1 MLHGFEASSTSA
13 DLSSGSMI
21 DFRLERASIVKLQ
34 PGSGHLSDRAA
45 RCAYDPAHASTH
57 HSERIRMTQDDRSG
71 REFPQIQQDLSQR
84 LLRLRKPAD
93 FLINLIYNISAFG
106 PLRVCIETGVFQ
118 YLTQT
123 ATSTNEDVSAEE
135 LSKTLP
141 WTPDAGIDPEAA
153 APLRRDF
160 IVRMLRQTCALGL
173 VDEGTKPFMYRANDL
188 TREMADPKMASGFL
202 LVFDG
207 LMSGSTMGSLLSYAQ
222 QNSFCPPTSA
232 KDGPYQ
238 HARGITGISTFD
250 HWVHQEPEQLSRLSS
265 FMSRVQKDR
274 EHWTEWF
281 PSEVLFPPARK
292 SSPDRVFMVDVGGGL
307 GHDLLAFTE
316 KYQDADLRF
325 ELQELPSVVEQAKT
339 EFSNS
344 QRELDPR
351 ISMSAHDFFSD
362 QPVQGAAIYFM
373 HKIMHDWPD
382 ADCVRILTRLRD
394 AMADDSSIFV
404 NEVIIP
410 AKGAS
415 FL

>member
-1 MLHGFEASSTSA
+1 
-13 DLSSGSMI
+13 MI

-34 PGSGHLSDRAA
+34 LGSSHLTDRAA
-45 RCAYDPAHASTH
+45 CCAYGPAHASTH
-57 HSERIRMTQDDRSG
+57 LQNRLRMTQDDGSG
-71 REFPQIQQDLSQR
+71 RKFQEIQQDLSR
-84 LLRLRKPAD
+84 GLLHLRKPAD

-118 YLTQT
+118 YLTQA

-160 IVRMLRQTCALGL
+160 IVRMLRQICALGL
-173 VDEGTKPFMYRANDL
+173 VDEGPKPFTYRANDL

-207 LMSGSTMGSLLSYAQ
+207 LMSGSTMGSFLNFAQ

-232 KDGPYQ
+232 GDGPYQ
-238 HARGITGISTFD
+238 HARGIAGTSTFD
-250 HWVHQEPEQLSRLSS
+250 HWVHQEPDQLSRLSA

-274 EHWTEWF
+274 PHWTEWF
-281 PSEVLFPPARK
+281 PSEVLFPPSK
-292 SSPDRVFMVDVGGGL
+292 KDSPERVFMVDVGGGL
-307 GHDLLAFTE
+307 GHDLLAFVK
-316 KYQDADLRF
+316 KYQDANLRF
-325 ELQELPSVVEQAKT
+325 ELQELPSVIEQAKT
-339 EFSNS
+339 KFSNS
-344 QRELDPR
+344 QRKLDPR

-362 QPVQGAAIYFM
+362 QPVQGAEIYFI

-382 ADCVRILTRLRD
+382 ADCARILSRLRD

-415 FL
+415 LL